1 MGKMISPKPII
12 ALNREICL
20 YLLIS
25 SVEIRASCIVLCFSR
40 HSLCIPF
47 SRGLSGVS
55 HLFPSEK
62 ATLQIEVSVIRSFLT
77 IRISSYFC
85 LDANNRFIVS
95 LFVVFHEYSIVLSFT
110 SLKDDTGRT

>member
-95 LFVVFHEYSIVLSFT
+95 LFVVFHRIYPLSST
-110 SLKDDTGRT
+110 SCIIFETGKR